1 MTNISRANGNGQRP
15 PVWRWPLKDTRHN
28 LTCRSVPVDR
38 AHAAT
43 VDRLKKHIV
52 TSFARQ
58 GYEGFSREIDAYHD
72 PFSTYFYVE
81 NHRGELLAVLRLTGK
96 TDYNLLSL
104 EQGIFQDGG
113 SYRLAEAFKI
123 ADVNSFVFS
132 SSRALP
138 LIFPAVAGFAIGQ
151 GMEKGF
157 CLLDV
162 GSARFR
168 RIYLRAGYRYSTR
181 YAEPIYFPTFGKT
194 VHGTFRPTFWAVM
207 EIDHE
212 SILRQSRNAQ
222 NYQRLSPN
230 L

>member
-1 MTNISRANGNGQRP
+1 MTNISRPNGNGQRP
-15 PVWRWPLKDTRHN
+15 PVWRWPLRDPQHD

-38 AHAAT
+38 AHTAT
-43 VDRLKKHIV
+43 VERLKNHIV

-58 GYEGFSREIDAYHD
+58 GYEGFSREIDAYYD

-81 NHRGELLAVLRLTGK
+81 NQRGELLAALRLTGK

-104 EQGIFQDGG
+104 EQGIFRDGG

-123 ADVNSFVFS
+123 GDVNSFVFS
-132 SSRALP
+132 SSRSLP
-138 LIFPAVAGFAIGQ
+138 LIFSAVASFAIGQ

-162 GSARFR
+162 GSARFK
-168 RIYLRAGYRYSTR
+168 RIYLRTGYRHSTR
-181 YAEPIYFPTFGKT
+181 YAEPIYFPTFGRT
-194 VHGTFRPTFWAVM
+194 VHGTFRPTFWSVM
-207 EIDHE
+207 EIDRE
-212 SILRQSRNAQ
+212 SILNQSRNAL